1 MMMTSLHSHLTCLH
15 RPVPAKP
22 ISFPVCITPARSHKA
37 GRSLK
42 QHIRMASAADVA
54 QTTGPSSSTRD
65 MNGVF
70 KAPPSDDVSGPMLE
84 PSAFNKPWVRLLRTN
99 VVQLC
104 ITKSPGML

>member
-1 MMMTSLHSHLTCLH
+1 MMMTSLHSRLTCLH

-22 ISFPVCITPARSHKA
+22 ISYPVFTTAARSHKA

-54 QTTGPSSSTRD
+54 QTTGPSSSSRD

-70 KAPPSDDVSGPMLE
+70 KPSPSDDVSGPMLE
-84 PSAFNKPWVRLLRTN
+84 PSAFNKPWVGLAR
-99 VVQLC
+99 
-104 ITKSPGML
+104 